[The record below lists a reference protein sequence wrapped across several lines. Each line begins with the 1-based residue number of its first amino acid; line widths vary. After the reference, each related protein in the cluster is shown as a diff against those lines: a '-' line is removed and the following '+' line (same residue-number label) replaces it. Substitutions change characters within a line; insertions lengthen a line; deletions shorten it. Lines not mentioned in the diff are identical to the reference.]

1 MAGAVSGRAVRRTG
15 TGPQAARPGRRCR
28 AAGAA
33 ARRAAALDQK
43 RHNSAADRLIRSKIK
58 TVQGRPQTST
68 DLLSNGC
75 AVQIR
80 PRLSAVVVSNGV
92 SKLLAH
98 NVDVP
103 YRSGVLGRANGET
116 V

>member
-1 MAGAVSGRAVRRTG
+1 VAGAVSGRAVRRTG

-33 ARRAAALDQK
+33 LNQK